1 MEYLMDSMD
10 SIWNNLGKVKTSIAT
25 LSLLLVCTVV
35 VGVVERWLQEVVVGG
50 SGSNT
55 CAYEGGRKGSNRL
68 EKLPVL
74 EDEQVTCW
82 FRVGLLDLETMVKL
96 YSWPSSPPLSHFLK

>member
-1 MEYLMDSMD
+1 
-10 SIWNNLGKVKTSIAT
+10 
-25 LSLLLVCTVV
+25 
-35 VGVVERWLQEVVVGG
+35 VVVGG
-50 SGSNT
+50 SGGDA

-74 EDEQVTCW
+74 EYEQVTCW

-96 YSWPSSPPLSHFLK
+96 YMSKFVEHSM

>member
-1 MEYLMDSMD
+1 M
-10 SIWNNLGKVKTSIAT
+10 
-25 LSLLLVCTVV
+25 CTVV
-35 VGVVERWLQEVVVGG
+35 VGVVKRWLWEVVVGG
-50 SGSNT
+50 SGGDM

-74 EDEQVTCW
+74 EYEQVTCW

-96 YSWPSSPPLSHFLK
+96 YMSKFVERST

>member
-1 MEYLMDSMD
+1 MPGD
-10 SIWNNLGKVKTSIAT
+10 GCP

-35 VGVVERWLQEVVVGG
+35 VGVVKQWLWEVVVDG
-50 SGSNT
+50 SGGDV

-74 EDEQVTCW
+74 EYDQVTCW

-96 YSWPSSPPLSHFLK
+96 SKFVESGT

>member
-1 MEYLMDSMD
+1 
-10 SIWNNLGKVKTSIAT
+10 
-25 LSLLLVCTVV
+25 VV
-35 VGVVERWLQEVVVGG
+35 VGAVEQWLWEVVVGG
-50 SGSNT
+50 SGGEA

-74 EDEQVTCW
+74 EYEQVTCW

-96 YSWPSSPPLSHFLK
+96 SKFIEHGTQHPATIPTSINSHLHFPPVVAFAFGEC